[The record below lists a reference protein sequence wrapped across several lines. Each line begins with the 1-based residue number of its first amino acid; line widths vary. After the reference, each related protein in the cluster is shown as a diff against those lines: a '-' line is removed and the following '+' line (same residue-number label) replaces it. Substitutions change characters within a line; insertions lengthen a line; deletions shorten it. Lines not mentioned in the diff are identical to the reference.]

1 MPRNDSDVYSLPS
14 GVIVTTGENILPS
27 QHNPALLDFAS
38 DANAA
43 RPIVSG
49 GTGAVT
55 APGARTNL
63 GLVIGTNV
71 QAYSANLQS
80 LSGLT
85 LASDKLVYATGASTL
100 SLSDLTAAGRA
111 LLDDADAAAQLVTLG
126 IDATAAELN
135 VLDGATD
142 HDTAAWEAG
151 TATEPGAPSPAD
163 VAAAIAEQVEFL
175 SGSYAASSEIS
186 FTLPSGHSFS
196 HGLGSKPRQFG
207 AKLVCTTAD
216 LNYDAGDEVEL
227 SGYSDAG
234 AAVAASI
241 WANAT
246 SVGVRLGNSYTI
258 GNKTTSAFSAITA
271 TSWRVVL
278 WAIK

>member
-1 MPRNDSDVYSLPS
+1 MPRNDSGVYSLPA
-14 GVIVTTGENILPS
+14 GVIVATGENILPS

-49 GTGAVT
+49 GTGAAT
-55 APGARTNL
+55 AGGARTNL

-71 QAYSANLQS
+71 QAYNANLQS

-100 SLSDLTAAGRA
+100 ALSDLTAAGRA

-126 IDATAAELN
+126 LTATAAELN

-163 VAAAIAEQVEFL
+163 VAAAIEALRTKPTTLAEQVF
-175 SGSYAASSEIS
+175 SES
-186 FTLPSGHSFS
+186 TLFTFA
-196 HGLGSKPRQFG
+196 HGLSSIPNNFEGFIRCINNSDGFTAGQILKLSVYRSSSTNGATMWADGTNVYVRVSESYRVFNSTGENVGLTNPNFG
-207 AKLVCTTAD
+207 IFVR
-216 LNYDAGDEVEL
+216 V
-227 SGYSDAG
+227 
-234 AAVAASI
+234 
-241 WANAT
+241 WA
-246 SVGVRLGNSYTI
+246 
-258 GNKTTSAFSAITA
+258 
-271 TSWRVVL
+271 
-278 WAIK
+278 